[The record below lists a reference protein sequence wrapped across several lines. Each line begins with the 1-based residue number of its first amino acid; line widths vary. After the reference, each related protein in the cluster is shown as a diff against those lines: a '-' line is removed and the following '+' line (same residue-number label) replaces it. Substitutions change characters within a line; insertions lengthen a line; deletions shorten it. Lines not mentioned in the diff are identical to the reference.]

1 MQGLD
6 EAGGR
11 MNLGHIDLTQTP
23 RGCVVPDDPGMV
35 VRSARPMTDADRAV
49 LREQWIAKVQE
60 GR

>member
-1 MQGLD
+1 
-6 EAGGR
+6 

-35 VRSARPMTDADRAV
+35 VRSARPMTEADRAV